1 MIEGQDREKSASTT
15 SFPTMNPERYLPL
28 VSEMELTDEQA
39 QELLQVIWNIMCGFV
54 ELGFGSN
61 SIQRILPSI
70 LGEFPEAARND
81 VHSTHSNKTTSALQP
96 GGDDARDQ

>member
-1 MIEGQDREKSASTT
+1 MIEGQDRNKSESTT
-15 SFPTMNPERYLPL
+15 SFPEMDTKRYLPMVAEL
-28 VSEMELTDEQA
+28 ELTEEQA

-70 LGEFPEAARND
+70 LGELPEAAGNG
-81 VHSTHSNKTTSALQP
+81 VNSTYPNKTTSARQP